1 MQVCTLM
8 PLYRKEEARGGRS
21 NLHRQ
26 STAEILLEAAG
37 ELGGA
42 NNGTAS
48 GKKDADGK
56 NANV

>member
-1 MQVCTLM
+1 M

-37 ELGGA
+37 ELDGA
-42 NNGTAS
+42 NSGTAS